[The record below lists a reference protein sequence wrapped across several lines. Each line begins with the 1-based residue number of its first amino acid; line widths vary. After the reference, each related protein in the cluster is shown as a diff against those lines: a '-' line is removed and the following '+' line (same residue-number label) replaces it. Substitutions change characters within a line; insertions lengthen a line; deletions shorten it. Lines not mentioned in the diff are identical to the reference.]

1 MRQLEPDDFEM
12 RAAATTLLAACPFC
26 GRHPIS
32 ITEQNEQTGYYVAK
46 IICADCTL
54 SMSSCSSSREEAR
67 ANVLARWG
75 NRK

>member
-1 MRQLEPDDFEM
+1 MRKVEPDDFEM
-12 RAAATTLLAACPFC
+12 RAAATTLLAPCPFC

-32 ITEQNEQTGYYVAK
+32 TTEQNEQTGYYVVK

-54 SMSSCSSSREEAR
+54 SMSCCESDRGEAR
-67 ANVLARWG
+67 ANVVARWG